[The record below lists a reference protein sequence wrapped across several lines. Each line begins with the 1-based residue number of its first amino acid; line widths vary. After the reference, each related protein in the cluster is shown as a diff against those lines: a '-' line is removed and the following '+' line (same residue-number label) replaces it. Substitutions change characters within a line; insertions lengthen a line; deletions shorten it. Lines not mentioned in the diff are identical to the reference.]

1 MDRDTVRC
9 TIRLEEIVTRI
20 EKREGFE
27 EEG

>member
-1 MDRDTVRC
+1 MGRDTVGC

-27 EEG
+27 AEG